1 MSMTEGFFD
10 IRAANP
16 AGTGTDSVRTRGGR
30 GVAGTAS
37 ASVQDGVAASS
48 GFAGILNWARETFS
62 ENGLESAEDVV
73 REGARELV
81 SKAFFEPIF
90 AMMREDPLR
99 SDVVPL
105 SAGEKMFGPLLHSE
119 FAKRIVASGNFPLV
133 DAVVRS
139 LLPNSVSAKEAP
151 DGGEGGREGKSKAE
165 EKVVQV
171 EENSK
176 ETKSKIDVTA

>member
-1 MSMTEGFFD
+1 MTKELFNF
-10 IRAANP
+10 RTANP
-16 AGTGTDSVRTRGGR
+16 AGAGTDSVLKRGGR
-30 GVAGTAS
+30 EGLGIATANVPGGVAG
-37 ASVQDGVAASS
+37 SS
-48 GFAGILNWARETFS
+48 SFADVLNSARETFS
-62 ENGLESAEDVV
+62 VKGLESAEDLV

-99 SDVVPL
+99 SDLVPL

-139 LLPNSVSAKEAP
+139 LLPNSVSAKDAP
-151 DGGEGGREGKSKAE
+151 DGEGEREGKFRVE
-165 EKVVQV
+165 EKVS
-171 EENSK
+171 EGTGPSK
-176 ETKSKIDVTA
+176 EARSKIDVTA